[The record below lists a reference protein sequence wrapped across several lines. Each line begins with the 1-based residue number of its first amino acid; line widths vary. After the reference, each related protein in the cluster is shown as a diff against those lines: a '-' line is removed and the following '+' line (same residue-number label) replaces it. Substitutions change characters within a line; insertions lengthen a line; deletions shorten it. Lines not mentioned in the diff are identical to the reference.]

1 MQWQTFV
8 FISVQIIY
16 LLTACSLAA
25 VLWTDELVY
34 VPILNNT
41 NINQHNLP
49 TTALRPHGSRVGEEV
64 VAVCGNTRL
73 HQFHLSYGYHQSSV
87 SQSAAA
93 CVVPCSAA
101 VSTPATSS
109 WPRGHYHGHIS
120 YIIAHIP
127 CFFLPARLLTSYKS
141 FTFESVKNSSLPKV
155 SLPPP
160 PKNLIN

>member
-8 FISVQIIY
+8 FISVHIIY
-16 LLTACSLAA
+16 PLTACSLAA

-49 TTALRPHGSRVGEEV
+49 TTALRPHGSRVGEV

-93 CVVPCSAA
+93 ACVASVWCRAA
-101 VSTPATSS
+101 VSTPDKLLAT
-109 WPRGHYHGHIS
+109 RRLTRA
-120 YIIAHIP
+120 YIIYLLIFHV
-127 CFFLPARLLTSYKS
+127 FFFQRG
-141 FTFESVKNSSLPKV
+141 F
-155 SLPPP
+155 
-160 PKNLIN
+160 

>member
-8 FISVQIIY
+8 FISVHIIY

-34 VPILNNT
+34 ISILNNT

-49 TTALRPHGSRVGEEV
+49 TTALQPHGSRVGEEV

-93 CVVPCSAA
+93 CVVPCSR
-101 VSTPATSS
+101 VHPGHQLLAT
-109 WPRGHYHGHIS
+109 RRLTRA
-120 YIIAHIP
+120 YIIYYSSYSM
-127 CFFLPARLLTSYKS
+127 FFFFQRG
-141 FTFESVKNSSLPKV
+141 F
-155 SLPPP
+155 
-160 PKNLIN
+160 

>member
-49 TTALRPHGSRVGEEV
+49 TTALQPHGSRVGEEV

-93 CVVPCSAA
+93 ACVASVWCRAA
-101 VSTPATSS
+101 VSTPDQLLATRSNT
-109 WPRGHYHGHIS
+109 GIYV
-120 YIIAHIP
+120 
-127 CFFLPARLLTSYKS
+127 L
-141 FTFESVKNSSLPKV
+141 
-155 SLPPP
+155 
-160 PKNLIN
+160 

>member
-64 VAVCGNTRL
+64 AAVCGNTRL

-93 CVVPCSAA
+93 CVASVWCRAA
-101 VSTPATSS
+101 VSTPDKLLATRRL
-109 WPRGHYHGHIS
+109 PRA
-120 YIIAHIP
+120 YIIYYNSYSMFFFSQRGFQRHINP
-127 CFFLPARLLTSYKS
+127 SLL
-141 FTFESVKNSSLPKV
+141 KV
-155 SLPPP
+155 
-160 PKNLIN
+160 